1 MQSLLDCS
9 VRFIDTICMMNKET
23 KEQVIERL
31 TKKLG
36 RAPYSYEISAQF
48 IVRRPRYRKL
58 NSTPEVGT
66 VGMGHPRMFATHAT
80 S

>member
-1 MQSLLDCS
+1 
-9 VRFIDTICMMNKET
+9 MMNKET
-23 KEQVIERL
+23 REQVVERL

-36 RAPYSYEISAQF
+36 RAPYSYEVTNAMV
-48 IVRRPRYRKL
+48 VRVSRYRKL

-66 VGMGHPRMFATHAT
+66 VGMGHPRMFATHAV